1 MMVASIY
8 EALYQQHHKKD
19 LFELPSLFGRRLTG
33 RHWPDIWLALADARS
48 YNPILAGY
56 WLALVGIG

>member
-1 MMVASIY
+1 MMPVSIY
-8 EALYQQHHKKD
+8 EALYQPQHKED

-33 RHWPDIWLALADARS
+33 QHWLDIWLALADIGL

-56 WLALVGIG
+56 WLVLIGIG